1 MKIYCVFLNTQLLL
15 ADKVRYKL
23 QGDDSAIALKECLE
37 CYHLE
42 AVFSDVRFSGKD
54 DNLSEAA

>member
-1 MKIYCVFLNTQLLL
+1 MKIYCVFLNNQLPI

-23 QGDDSAIALKECLE
+23 QGDDSTIALKEYLE
-37 CYHLE
+37 YYHME